1 MKKNIFILFALL
13 ASFLP
18 VHAENGVKVGKT
30 YIPQGGIG
38 TIDIELVNDDYELT
52 ACDITLTLPEGLSFV
67 LNDKGIP
74 TSAKT
79 GRMNDE
85 SFTVSSAMQTERA
98 AKFICYS
105 NLKLPFADTSG
116 TLLKVYVKADAE
128 LAIGTELTAALSE
141 IEFTTTSSEA
151 ILFDNATFDIEIA
164 ENRVLLDE
172 LSTTMPEAA
181 EGVNVRV
188 NRTLAAN
195 VWNTLVLPFDMTAE
209 QVKAAFGNDVQLA
222 DFTGVDTEA
231 DADENIVGMTVNFQ
245 AITAIEANHPCLIKV
260 SEAMNSFTVDG
271 VDVEAEDEPSVDCDE
286 IVVKVGGKK
295 YYYYNSFVGTY
306 VENTEVPELSLFLNG
321 NKFWYSTGATKMKA
335 FRAYFSFYDVLTEV
349 LEAESKIRFVV
360 DDEVTSI
367 DGIPSAADKM
377 GAVYNLNG
385 QLIGFDIDVNSL
397 PAGIYVKDGQK
408 IVVK

>member
-1 MKKNIFILFALL
+1 MIKKIILSVALMV
-13 ASFLP
+13 AAIGTK
-18 VHAENGVKVGKT
+18 AESLQVKDVV
-30 YIPQGGIG
+30 IPQNG
-38 TIDIELVNDDYELT
+38 TVSIEIELDNPNAVYEGFT
-52 ACDITLTLPEGLSFV
+52 FAMQLPEGLVPVMDGEGFP
-67 LNDKGIP
+67 LFEKGDRIATKSP
-74 TSAKT
+74 QSGYTDDDNMVKFALLTNGTAISGTSGLLIAPNVRLSADAAVGT
-79 GRMNDE
+79 T
-85 SFTVSSAMQTERA
+85 FTVTLTEIA
-98 AKFICYS
+98 
-105 NLKLPFADTSG
+105 
-116 TLLKVYVKADAE
+116 
-128 LAIGTELTAALSE
+128 
-141 IEFTTTSSEA
+141 FTTPEPSKEE
-151 ILFDNATFDIEIA
+151 LDDVTFTVTVGEPVDT
-164 ENRVLLDE
+164 RTVLDE

-181 EGVNVRV
+181 TGVDVRV
-188 NRTLAAN
+188 KRTIAAN

-222 DFTGVDTEA
+222 DFTGVITEA

-397 PAGIYVKDGQK
+397 PAGVYIKNGQK

>member
-1 MKKNIFILFALL
+1 MIMTALAVLLTASHAL
-13 ASFLP
+13 AADGFVVSDI
-18 VHAENGVKVGKT
+18 T
-30 YIPQGGIG
+30 IPQGGSATLEIG
-38 TIDIELVNDDYELT
+38 LNNSASECKGFQFLLTFDKEVAVTDISKTTRYPDDWDMFNGRQNAEGYQVLSANAMNPSVLTGTSGSVVELT
-52 ACDITLTLPEGLSFV
+52 LAP
-67 LNDKGIP
+67 
-74 TSAKT
+74 
-79 GRMNDE
+79 
-85 SFTVSSAMQTERA
+85 
-98 AKFICYS
+98 
-105 NLKLPFADTSG
+105 
-116 TLLKVYVKADAE
+116 DAE
-128 LAIGTELTAALSE
+128 LTQGTTITATLSNCFMSDAGANQTDFEDVTFTITIGEPVDTRT
-141 IEFTTTSSEA
+141 
-151 ILFDNATFDIEIA
+151 
-164 ENRVLLDE
+164 VLDE

-181 EGVNVRV
+181 TGVDVRV
-188 NRTLAAN
+188 KRTIAAN

-222 DFTGVDTEA
+222 DFTGVITEE

-271 VDVEAEDEPSVDCDE
+271 VDVEVKDEPSVDRDE
-286 IVVKVGGKK
+286 IVVKVGKNT

-306 VENTEVPELSLFLNG
+306 VANTEVPELSLFLNG
-321 NKFWYSTGATKMKA
+321 NNFWYSAGAKKMKA
-335 FRAYFSFYDVLTEV
+335 YRAYFDFYDVLTEV
-349 LEAESKIRFVV
+349 LEAGSKIRFVV

-397 PAGIYVKDGQK
+397 PAGVYIKNGQK

>member
-18 VHAENGVKVGKT
+18 VHAENGVKVGET

-52 ACDITLTLPEGLSFV
+52 AFDITLTLPEGLSFV

-79 GRMNDE
+79 GRINDE
-85 SFTVSSAMQTERA
+85 SFMVSSAMQTEQS
-98 AKFICYS
+98 AKFTCLS
-105 NLKLPFADTSG
+105 SLKLPFAETSG
-116 TLLKVYVKADAE
+116 TLLKVYVEADAE
-128 LAIGTELTAALSE
+128 LAIGTELAAELSNLT
-141 IEFTTTSSEA
+141 FTTTDVKEVRFEDVA
-151 ILFDNATFDIEIA
+151 FDIEIA

-271 VDVEAEDEPSVDCDE
+271 VDVEVEDEPSVDRDE
-286 IVVKVGGKK
+286 IVVKVGKNT

-306 VENTEVPELSLFLNG
+306 VANTEVPELSLFLNG
-321 NKFWYSTGATKMKA
+321 NNFWYSAGATTMKA
-335 FRAYFSFYDVLTEV
+335 YRAYFDFYDVLTEV
-349 LEAESKIRFVV
+349 EATEAKIRFVV
-360 DDEVTSI
+360 DDAVTSI
-367 DGIPSAADKM
+367 EGIPSAADKK

-385 QLIGFDIDVNSL
+385 QLIGSDVDVNSL

>member
-1 MKKNIFILFALL
+1 MTALAVLLTASHAL
-13 ASFLP
+13 AADGFVVSDI
-18 VHAENGVKVGKT
+18 T
-30 YIPQGGIG
+30 IPQGGSATLEIG
-38 TIDIELVNDDYELT
+38 LNNSASECKGFQFLLTFDKEVAVTDISKTTRYPDDWDMFNGRQNAEGYQVLSANAMNPSVLTGTSGSVVELT
-52 ACDITLTLPEGLSFV
+52 LAP
-67 LNDKGIP
+67 
-74 TSAKT
+74 
-79 GRMNDE
+79 
-85 SFTVSSAMQTERA
+85 
-98 AKFICYS
+98 
-105 NLKLPFADTSG
+105 
-116 TLLKVYVKADAE
+116 DAE
-128 LAIGTELTAALSE
+128 LTQGTTITATLSNCFMSDAGANQTDFEDVTFTITIGEPVDTRT
-141 IEFTTTSSEA
+141 
-151 ILFDNATFDIEIA
+151 
-164 ENRVLLDE
+164 VLDE

-181 EGVNVRV
+181 TGVDVRV
-188 NRTLAAN
+188 KRTIAAN

-222 DFTGVDTEA
+222 DFTGVITEE

-271 VDVEAEDEPSVDCDE
+271 VDVEVKDEPSVDRDE
-286 IVVKVGGKK
+286 IVVKVGKNT

-306 VENTEVPELSLFLNG
+306 VANTEVPELSLFLNG
-321 NKFWYSTGATKMKA
+321 NNFWYSAGAKKMKA
-335 FRAYFSFYDVLTEV
+335 YRAYFDFYDVLTEV
-349 LEAESKIRFVV
+349 LEAGSKIRFVV

-397 PAGIYVKDGQK
+397 PAGVYIKNGQK